1 MSKPKPSPAEILRI
15 RASHMARQKQATELL
30 RAASVEDHRVRA
42 ELKETQ
48 DSRDS
53 E

>member
-15 RASHMARQKQATELL
+15 RASHMARLHK
-30 RAASVEDHRVRA
+30 AAEASRTASIEDHRVRA

-48 DSRDS
+48 DSRDA